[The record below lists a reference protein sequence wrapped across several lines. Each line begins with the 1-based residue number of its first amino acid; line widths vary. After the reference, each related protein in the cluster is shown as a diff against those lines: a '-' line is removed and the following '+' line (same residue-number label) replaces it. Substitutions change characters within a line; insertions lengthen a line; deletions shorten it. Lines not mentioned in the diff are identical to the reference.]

1 MASETSPPPMAWRY
15 CGNQVKLWREQA
27 GVSREQLADEA
38 GYGCETV
45 RSMELGRRRPTIR
58 LLQVADQMCGAGG
71 KLTAADAF
79 LKPERFPSY
88 ALDFMRY
95 EAEAIA
101 RYAYEAQ
108 YVPGLLQTEEYA
120 HRLLA
125 SHWPPLGDETVEERV
140 AARLERQN
148 LLGEPT
154 KSFSFVVEEAA
165 LRRRFG
171 DRDAHA
177 RQLEHLQRVGER
189 RNVTIQVMA
198 AGGGFHC
205 GLLGPFV
212 LLETPEHDHM
222 VYEEG
227 QTTGVLY
234 AEPDKVSI
242 VMRRQ
247 DMIARQALGPE
258 QSARFMRELAEAL

>member
-88 ALDFMRY
+88 SQDFMRY

-101 RYAYEAQ
+101 VCSYQAQ
-108 YVPGLLQTEEYA
+108 YVPGLLQTEEYMRA
-120 HRLLA
+120 LLA
-125 SHWPPLGDETVEERV
+125 SRWPPLGEETIEERV
-140 AARLERQN
+140 AARLDRQS
-148 LLGEPT
+148 LMDAQT
-154 KSFSFVVEEAA
+154 RSFSFVVEEGA
-165 LRRRFG
+165 LRRAWGGVDSRL
-171 DRDAHA
+171 
-177 RQLEHLQRVGER
+177 RQLRQLVEVG
-189 RNVTIQVMA
+189 
-198 AGGGFHC
+198 
-205 GLLGPFV
+205 
-212 LLETPEHDHM
+212 
-222 VYEEG
+222 
-227 QTTGVLY
+227 
-234 AEPDKVSI
+234 PDA
-242 VMRRQ
+242 M
-247 DMIARQALGPE
+247 
-258 QSARFMRELAEAL
+258 